1 MFTQPAP
8 RMPTRKTASMSST
21 AVSPTAAP
29 QYTRPHQRVHWI
41 DVAKGLGIIL
51 VSFGHI
57 RNGNG
62 QSVWL
67 PDLNES
73 INIIYLFHMPLFFFL
88 GGFTFSS
95 RRKFPVFIK
104 VKAKTLLVPYY
115 IFSLY
120 FLAKPIAAVFSPTLV
135 DGLHTNRDYASNIGM
150 QFYNILINGSG
161 LWFLWAYFIGELIV
175 YPLSKNLKSH
185 YQYILLGMVF
195 IIASIFYSSYIHI
208 TLPFCMIKGVEVA
221 GYILIGIAC
230 KQLITHIPRTAA
242 SLSAIILFVAL
253 ICGAYFTAYVA
264 NHSLQL
270 VCNIMCAFIGVAMSA
285 LLSAAIAS
293 NAVLEYIGRHSLSFY
308 VVNAFTL
315 NIGKI
320 VFFKVL
326 GIDGQHASTAMQ
338 WVYGILLTAFRLLIL
353 WLEDLLIRALIPWS
367 VGAKRLTP
375 MQRETDAI

>member
-1 MFTQPAP
+1 
-8 RMPTRKTASMSST
+8 MSS
-21 AVSPTAAP
+21 AAIS
-29 QYTRPHQRVHWI
+29 QTTTLQDTRPHQRVHWI
-41 DVAKGLGIIL
+41 DVAKGFGIIL

-67 PDLNES
+67 PALNEP

-95 RRKFPVFIK
+95 RRKFPDFIK
-104 VKAKTLLVPYY
+104 VKAKTLLIPYY

-120 FLAKPIAAVFSPTLV
+120 FLAKPIAALFSPALV
-135 DGLHTNRDYASNIGM
+135 DGLRTNQDYASDIGR

-175 YPLSKNLKSH
+175 YPLSKRLISQ
-185 YQYILLGMVF
+185 YQYIVIGIAF
-195 IIASIFYSSYIHI
+195 IIASIFYTSYVHF
-208 TLPFCMIKGVEVA
+208 TLPFCMVKGVEVA

-230 KQLITHIPRTAA
+230 KQLITHIPRTMA
-242 SLSAIILFVAL
+242 SSCTVILLITLVA
-253 ICGAYFTAYVA
+253 GAYFTTYVA
-264 NHSLQL
+264 NHSVQL
-270 VCNIMCAFIGVAMSA
+270 VCNMICAFIGVAMSA
-285 LLSAAIAS
+285 LLSVAIAS

-326 GIDGQHASTAMQ
+326 GIDGLHASAAMQ
-338 WVYGILLTAFRLLIL
+338 WVYGILLTAFCLFIL
-353 WLEDLLIRALIPWS
+353 WLEDLLIRILIPWS
-367 VGAKRLTP
+367 VGAKRLKP
-375 MQRETDAI
+375 MQKEIDSI